1 MVFRRVSLRRVS
13 FRWFR
18 LLEGFVVAVD
28 HVGARAEALRAAAV
42 VVAAVEVPLTAG
54 ERAERVLEI
63 AKDFEKWVLW
73 G

>member
-1 MVFRRVSLRRVS
+1 M
-13 FRWFR
+13 
-18 LLEGFVVAVD
+18 AVD